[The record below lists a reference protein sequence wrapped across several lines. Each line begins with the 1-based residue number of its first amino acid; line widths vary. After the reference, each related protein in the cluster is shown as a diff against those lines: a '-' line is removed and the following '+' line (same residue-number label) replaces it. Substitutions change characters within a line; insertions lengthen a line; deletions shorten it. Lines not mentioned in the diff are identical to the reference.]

1 MARQRS
7 AELSPNGREA
17 EPQIGSVITQ
27 AVKQIQPYIP
37 NYYEVMLEEIGKG
50 YR

>member
-1 MARQRS
+1 MGTQRS

-17 EPQIGSVITQ
+17 EPEISSVVTQ
-27 AVKQIQPYIP
+27 MVNNAMEWLPVFKEDVYKQ
-37 NYYEVMLEEIGKG
+37 IGKG